1 MREKSIIMV
10 CAAVCGLLSVVGLA
24 EELPPNF
31 VSFRNGQV
39 VWTNSQ
45 KDGNSFYQV
54 LWSPVL
60 TNSPDFNGW
69 RTNYLELTHIRPDQ
83 NQTCVT
89 SAVPMFYKILAVTNQ
104 SETEFFTLTVEGG
117 SGSGSYTNGQQV
129 SVVANYPAAEQ
140 VFDYW
145 SDDVSAAEISNAV
158 ATVTMPDGPL
168 TVTAHYRAA
177 VYTIEVNDGTVSGS
191 YTNGSVVTITAP
203 EAPDH
208 QIFSCW
214 TGDTAALT
222 NAATSETAAVIS
234 GRVVSVTAL
243 YTNVLY
249 TLTVTNGTGGTNC
262 AYGQAVAIMADAP
275 GTNQVFDAWTGHT
288 NTLAN
293 LWAANTTLQMPGTNV
308 SVTATYRPATYPLRV
323 FGGSSSTGGA
333 YTANQSVPIAATPSP
348 YFRVFDRWLGDTNQV
363 AVSTNESTTVSVA
376 PSNTAVMASYFWAP
390 VAKMSPVASD
400 LTDPNVPWPTNRFTI
415 CTGAASNCVIDN
427 LTGLMWLRNPGDTSA
442 SYRTYSGAVSY
453 CATLDG
459 ENGRGGYDDWRLPT
473 VKELESLFDY
483 RYTAPALSNTSGDG
497 QWAQENPFHKD
508 KFFSVVW
515 SITPAV
521 ISGYAW
527 TKECQFGKNTYNDIS
542 SAVAY
547 AWPVRGSCKNK

>member
-1 MREKSIIMV
+1 MREKSIILV

-31 VSFRNGQV
+31 VSFQNGQV

-45 KDGNSFYQV
+45 NDGNSFYQV

-168 TVTAHYRAA
+168 TMTAHYRAA
-177 VYTIEVNDGTVSGS
+177 VYTLEVNGGTVSGS
-191 YTNGSVVTITAP
+191 YTNGSVVSITAP

-214 TGDTAALT
+214 TGDTNALT

-243 YTNVLY
+243 YTNILY
-249 TLTVTNGTGGTNC
+249 TLTVTNGLGSTNC
-262 AYGQAVAIMADAP
+262 AYGQAVAIMANAP
-275 GTNQVFDAWTGHT
+275 GTNQVFDAWTGDT
-288 NTLAN
+288 NSLAN

-308 SVTATYRPATYPLRV
+308 SVTATYRPATYLLRV
-323 FGGSSSTGGA
+323 FGGSGTGDT
-333 YTANQSVPIAATPSP
+333 YTNNQSVAITADPSP
-348 YFRVFDRWLGDTNQV
+348 FFRVFDRWLGDTNQV

-390 VAKMSPVASD
+390 VPKVSPVSSD
-400 LTDPNVPWPTNRFTI
+400 LTDPNVPWPTNRFTVG
-415 CTGAASNCVIDN
+415 TGISSNCVVDN
-427 LTGLMWLRNPGDTSA
+427 LTGLMWLSNPSTTL
-442 SYRTYSGAVSY
+442 RTFSGAVSY
-453 CATLDG
+453 CASLDG
-459 ENGRGGYDDWRLPT
+459 GEGRGGHADWRLPT
-473 VKELESLFDY
+473 LKELQSLLDF
-483 RYTAPALSNTSGDG
+483 RYAGPALPNTSGAG
-497 QWAQENPFHKD
+497 QWVKGDPFLNVSS
-508 KFFSVVW
+508 FSYVW
-515 SITPAV
+515 SITVLYSSTSAWV
-521 ISGYAW
+521 INCQYGSSTYYGISGY
-527 TKECQFGKNTYNDIS
+527 S
-542 SAVAY
+542 AY
-547 AWPVRGSCKNK
+547 AWPVRGRRQNE